1 MELYIGGEVHTSMCC
16 FEVTLGIG
24 TLMLNNKSVVPEL
37 VDTPST
43 TSSSTLIPSHA
54 RGLLTRV
61 LGRWI
66 RGVKAGFLQSETHQL
81 RFIKQVK
88 FLNPIIE
95 LTTL

>member
-66 RGVKAGFLQSETHQL
+66 RGVKAG
-81 RFIKQVK
+81 
-88 FLNPIIE
+88 
-95 LTTL
+95 